1 MSAVRSSLLALVVGF
16 CAYVGLAK
24 ASRPVVDATLPA
36 FTSERH
42 FGEPKTGTKLSDL
55 SIDESSGVARSAAFP
70 GKYYTHND
78 SGDSARF
85 WRFGL
90 DGKCEGPFEVSGAQ
104 AIDWEDMASA
114 AIGGTRYLY
123 FADIGDN
130 QERRA
135 SVVVYRFP
143 EPRAGD
149 KAIAKFDKFELTY
162 PDGPHNAETFLV
174 HPKGGEMQIVTKA
187 DSGEC
192 RVYGTGPMPALGKLK
207 LAYLGSFTMASPLP
221 PGRLSTGGDVSPD
234 GRHVVVRSYLEAY
247 EFACNSPQSWFR
259 SKPLTVKTA
268 LEPQGEAIGY
278 SLDGKLLVT
287 TSEHAPCQ
295 VATIPII
302 ER

>member
-1 MSAVRSSLLALVVGF
+1 MSAVRTSLLALVVGF

-24 ASRPVVDATLPA
+24 ASRPAVDAALPA
-36 FTSERH
+36 FISERH

-55 SIDESSGVARSAAFP
+55 SIDESSGIARSAAFP

-90 DGKCEGPFEVSGAQ
+90 DGKCEGPFEVAGAQ
-104 AIDWEDMASA
+104 AVDWEDMASA
-114 AIGGTRYLY
+114 VIGGTKFLY

-130 QERRA
+130 QEKRT
-135 SVVVYRFP
+135 SVVIYRLAEPGAAP
-143 EPRAGD
+143 ERMAE
-149 KAIAKFDKFELTY
+149 FDRFELVY

-174 HPKGGEMQIVTKA
+174 HPQGGEMQIVTKA

-192 RVYGTGPMPALGKLK
+192 RVYGTGARPAPGKLK
-207 LAYLGSFTMASPLP
+207 LAYLGSFTMSSPLP

-234 GRHVVVRSYLEAY
+234 GKYVIVRSYLEAY
-247 EFACNSPQSWFR
+247 EFACSSPESWFKGR
-259 SKPLTVKTA
+259 PLKVKTA

-278 SLDGKLLVT
+278 SLDGKMLVT
-287 TSEHAPCQ
+287 TSEHSPCQ
-295 VATIPII
+295 VATIPIV
-302 ER
+302 EK